1 MHKMLAVYK
10 KSSLTT
16 YCHTVVKN
24 ESPIIYRIVAHIGR
38 GGETKQVIYTS
49 QPSEID
55 RQWAYQNVSASH

>member
-38 GGETKQVIYTS
+38 GGETKQVIFTS

-55 RQWAYQNVSASH
+55 RQ